1 MKPEKDMHARKRQ
14 PTTMEILY
22 EDRYLFVVDK
32 PHGLLTN
39 SPDPRLDSAQNML
52 NAYLE
57 ESRQRCHAHS
67 VHRLDRDTSGLLL
80 FAKDKK
86 VALTFEDRWKERV
99 YDRRYLAVVHG
110 QMQEKEGTIASYLK
124 ENRQFVIYSSPTDN
138 GGKYAVTHFRT
149 LKVGKEYSLVELRL
163 ETGRKNQIR
172 VHLQDIGYPVAGDRK
187 YGDGSDPFGRLCLH
201 AYRLCF
207 IHPVTGKDLRFETP
221 DPFPL

>member
-1 MKPEKDMHARKRQ
+1 MHRNKQQA
-14 PTTMEILY
+14 TTMEILY
-22 EDRYLFVVDK
+22 EDRYLFVVEK

-39 SPDPRLDSAQNML
+39 SPNLRLDSAQNML

-57 ESRQRCHAHS
+57 ESHQRCRAHS
-67 VHRLDRDTSGLLL
+67 IHRLDRDTSGLLL

-86 VALTFEDRWKERV
+86 VALLFEDHWKERV

-110 QMQEKEGTIASYLK
+110 QMKEKEGTIASYLK
-124 ENRQFVIYSSPTDN
+124 ENKQFVIYSSPTDN

-149 LKVGKEYSLVELRL
+149 RKTGEEYSLVELQL

-172 VHLQDIGYPVAGDRK
+172 VHLQDIGYPVAGDKK

-207 IHPVTGKDLRFETP
+207 IHPVTGKDLRFETQN
-221 DPFPL
+221 PFPI

>member
-1 MKPEKDMHARKRQ
+1 MHRNKQQA
-14 PTTMEILY
+14 TTMEILY

-39 SPDPRLDSAQNML
+39 SPNLRLDSAQNML

-57 ESRQRCHAHS
+57 ESHQRCRAHS
-67 VHRLDRDTSGLLL
+67 IHRLDRDTSGLLL

-86 VALTFEDRWKERV
+86 VALLFEDHWKERV

-110 QMQEKEGTIASYLK
+110 QMKEKEGTIASYLK
-124 ENRQFVIYSSPTDN
+124 ENKQFVIYSSPTDN

-149 LKVGKEYSLVELRL
+149 RKTGEEYSLVELQL

-172 VHLQDIGYPVAGDRK
+172 VHLQDIGYPVAGDKK

-207 IHPVTGKDLRFETP
+207 IHPVTGKDLRFETQN
-221 DPFPL
+221 PFPI